1 MQPHAECA
9 APKKRCI
16 SDSVCVFSAFTHSS
30 GEISSETRM
39 RVYIRVPHTGAKPES
54 INTSKRFETSPLN
67 RSRRC
72 RPTYQHA
79 VSKLGKGVRVLTFS
93 RFSISYALRKIKKT
107 ISAKH
112 HHGLLTKDGI
122 HKVLPKRENS

>member
-9 APKKRCI
+9 AQKKRCI

-39 RVYIRVPHTGAKPES
+39 SVYIRVPHAKPES
-54 INTSKRFETSPLN
+54 ITEPTRFETSPLN

-93 RFSISYALRKIKKT
+93 RFSISYALRKIKKKV
-107 ISAKH
+107 SAKH